1 MPVAITSAATSTISS
16 FAQRFWLMK
25 GEPDE
30 CSIDDLA
37 ALPDQTVAWTGVRNY
52 QARNFMR
59 EMRLGDLAFF
69 YHSSCPQPG
78 IAGIVKISR
87 LAYPDAT
94 QFDAQSKYF
103 DAKSKHESPRWEHVD
118 VQLVRKLP
126 LITLATLRETPALAD
141 LTILQ
146 RGNRLSIT
154 PVDPVHWDQVLK
166 LITIN

>member
-1 MPVAITSAATSTISS
+1 MTAAT
-16 FAQRFWLMK
+16 FLPRYWLMK
-25 GEPDE
+25 AEPDE

-37 ALPDQTVAWTGVRNY
+37 RLPNQTVPWTGVRNY

-78 IAGIVKISR
+78 IAGIVRINR

-94 QFDAQSKYF
+94 QFDPKSKYF
-103 DAKSKHESPRWEHVD
+103 DVKSKLDAPRWEHVD

-126 LITLATLRETPALAD
+126 LIALASLRETPSLAD

-154 PVDPVHWDQVLK
+154 PVDPVHWDQVLT
-166 LITIN
+166 LSAMN

>member
-1 MPVAITSAATSTISS
+1 MTTNAP
-16 FAQRFWLMK
+16 RYWLMK
-25 GEPDE
+25 SEPAD

-37 ALPDQTVAWTGVRNY
+37 VAPQQTLPWVGVRNY

-59 EMRLGDLAFF
+59 DGMQLGDSVLF

-78 IAGIVKISR
+78 IAGIARVSR

-94 QFDAQSKYF
+94 QFDPTSKYY
-103 DAKSKHESPRWEHVD
+103 DPTATPEAPRWLHVD

-126 LITLATLRETPALAD
+126 LISLAALRAEPALAG
-141 LTILQ
+141 LRILQ

-154 PVDPVHWDQVLK
+154 PVEQADWTTLLELV
-166 LITIN
+166 

>member
-1 MPVAITSAATSTISS
+1 MTAITSLT
-16 FAQRFWLMK
+16 RYWLMK

-37 ALPDQTVAWTGVRNY
+37 RLPNQTVPWTGVRNY

-78 IAGIVKISR
+78 IAGIVRISR

-94 QFDAQSKYF
+94 QFDPKSKYF
-103 DAKSKHESPRWEHVD
+103 DVKSKPDAPRWEHVD
-118 VQLVRKLP
+118 VQLVCKLP
-126 LITLATLRETPALAD
+126 LIALATLRETPGLAD
-141 LTILQ
+141 LIILK

-154 PVDPVHWDQVLK
+154 PVDPEHWNRVCNLGAM
-166 LITIN
+166 N

>member
-1 MPVAITSAATSTISS
+1 MSAATSISS
-16 FAQRFWLMK
+16 SAPPSAPSYWLMK

-59 EMRLGDLAFF
+59 EMRLGDLGFF

-78 IAGIVKISR
+78 IAGIVRISR

-94 QFDAQSKYF
+94 QFDPQSKYF
-103 DAKSKHESPRWEHVD
+103 DPKSKPDAPRWEHVD

-126 LITLATLRETPALAD
+126 LITLATLRETPALSC

>member
-1 MPVAITSAATSTISS
+1 MNAAACVVSASPL
-16 FAQRFWLMK
+16 RFWLMK
-25 GEPDE
+25 SEPAE
-30 CSIDDLA
+30 CAIDDLA
-37 ALPDQTVAWTGVRNY
+37 RLPNQTVPWTGVRNY

-78 IAGIVKISR
+78 IAGIVRIRR

-94 QFDAQSKYF
+94 QFDPKSKYF
-103 DAKSKHESPRWEHVD
+103 DAKSKPEAPRWEHVD
-118 VQLVRKLP
+118 VTLVRKLP
-126 LITLATLRETPALAD
+126 LIALSTLRETPNLAD

-154 PVDPVHWDQVLK
+154 PVASAHWDQVLK
-166 LITIN
+166 LVAIN

>member
-1 MPVAITSAATSTISS
+1 
-16 FAQRFWLMK
+16 MK

-37 ALPDQTVAWTGVRNY
+37 RLPNQTVAWTGVRNY

-78 IAGIVKISR
+78 VAGIVRISR

-94 QFDAQSKYF
+94 QFDSKNKYF
-103 DAKSKHESPRWEHVD
+103 DPKSKPEAPRWEHVD

-126 LITLATLRETPALAD
+126 LISLATLRETSSLAE
-141 LTILQ
+141 LKILQ

-154 PVDPVHWDQVLK
+154 TVDPVHWNEVLA
-166 LITIN
+166 LSPR

>member
-1 MPVAITSAATSTISS
+1 MLAIAPSHVLP
-16 FAQRFWLMK
+16 RFWLMK
-25 GEPDE
+25 SEPDE

-37 ALPDQTVAWTGVRNY
+37 RLPHQAVPWTGVRNY

-78 IAGIVKISR
+78 IAGIVRVER

-94 QFDAQSKYF
+94 QFDPKSKYF
-103 DAKSKHESPRWEHVD
+103 DAKSKLEAPRWEHVD

-126 LITLATLRETPALAD
+126 LISLAALRAAPSLAD

-154 PVDPVHWDQVLK
+154 PVTPAHWNEVMHLFTTK
-166 LITIN
+166 

>member
-1 MPVAITSAATSTISS
+1 
-16 FAQRFWLMK
+16 MK
-25 GEPDE
+25 SEPDE

-37 ALPDQTVAWTGVRNY
+37 RLPEQTVPWTGVRNY

-59 EMRLGDLAFF
+59 AMALGDLAFF

-78 IAGIVKISR
+78 IAGIVRVSR

-94 QFDAQSKYF
+94 QFDPESKYF
-103 DAKSKHESPRWEHVD
+103 DSKSKPEAPRWEHVD
-118 VQLVRKLP
+118 VQLLRKLP
-126 LITLATLRETPALAD
+126 LIALSRLRETPSLSG

-154 PVDPVHWDQVLK
+154 PVDPVHWDAVHQLLLNK
-166 LITIN
+166 